1 MYRLLVSLPQL
12 DKYLRHK
19 NFANFINFL
28 YCLLLQSVVG
38 PLGKNKPALEDDVAQ
53 LFLTKRAITSIKR
66 ESLVTVR
73 VIELNYE
80 IQSELVN

>member
-66 ESLVTVR
+66 ESLVIVR

>member
-1 MYRLLVSLPQL
+1 MNRLLVSLPQL

>member
-1 MYRLLVSLPQL
+1 MNRLLVSLPQL
-12 DKYLRHK
+12 DKYLRHN

-28 YCLLLQSVVG
+28 YCLLFQSVVG

-73 VIELNYE
+73 AIELNYE

>member
-1 MYRLLVSLPQL
+1 MNRLLVSLPQL

-19 NFANFINFL
+19 NVANFINFL
-28 YCLLLQSVVG
+28 YCLLFQSVVG
-38 PLGKNKPALEDDVAQ
+38 PLGKKPALEDDVAQ

-73 VIELNYE
+73 AIELNYE

>member
-1 MYRLLVSLPQL
+1 MYRLLVSLPKL
-12 DKYLRHK
+12 DKYLTHK